1 MQALRV
7 ALPLPLEPMSYL
19 PPHTPQGEEAL
30 EYRHRQGPHSPSL
43 GRRVVVPWRGE
54 LRVGIVVGLED
65 SAHKGFT
72 LRHAVA
78 YLEPYPWLRP
88 QDIHFLEQAA
98 QELFAPLGSVLADL
112 LPFLEPPLKHRLR
125 LLPGTATSVLPSGLE
140 SLAEGWQEGRG
151 YDPKLL
157 DYLREGGVLE
167 ELVEEQRP
175 SRQILVPLKTPD
187 TALSAKGRL
196 ALETLHA
203 LGRAESMA
211 ALAQQ
216 AGVSAGVVRG
226 LVEKGYAAFQESPLE
241 LPIGAQP
248 QAVPI
253 GDRPAVEGRALE
265 PLPLPPEAQRI
276 SGGRWLLR
284 LRALSGLVREGPTL
298 VLFPEVAQLKR
309 CLPHFP
315 HALPFHGE
323 LSPELRRQIFHRI
336 AGEGLSPGGVVLS
349 TYQGLLLP
357 FSPRRI
363 VVMEEGSDAYKLSAG
378 SRAFIPYLAE
388 LRAKLAG
395 IPYTTVS
402 LVSSLES
409 EWELRQGHGL
419 PLQPPRLH
427 LLDMRQERGWP
438 ISGAAVNLLQQVAE
452 KKRQAVVLVA
462 RRGYSALLRC
472 KHCDWKAMC
481 PDCALPLRLHR
492 AGRAGRLLCH
502 QCGHEEK
509 APPLCPQC
517 GSEVFEPRGP
527 GVEWLLEAL
536 QAAVPSLPRY
546 RYTAEEKDRL
556 EPLLAGEPGLL
567 VGTTAILRAPTL
579 PELALVLL
587 PYAEGF
593 LLDSDFRAS
602 ERYHRLLWQLTELH
616 PRRRPLLAL
625 QTFDPAHP
633 AHLSLQQA
641 DPEGFLRNELLL
653 RRALDYPP
661 VQRMIKLELSHA
673 KEPVARD
680 AAMELAEFLRGRTR
694 PGELLG
700 PAPAPVPKV
709 RGQYVFHLLLKGS
722 TQRLREL
729 MQGLPP
735 ARARLRIDPD
745 PHSFVGLLED

>member
-1 MQALRV
+1 MVWGVQVLRV

-19 PPHTPQGEEAL
+19 PPHTPGGEAL
-30 EYRHRQGPHSPSL
+30 GQ
-43 GRRVVVPWRGE
+43 RVVVPWRGE
-54 LRVGIVVGLED
+54 LRVGVVVGLED
-65 SAHKGFT
+65 SAHKGFA

-98 QELFAPLGSVLADL
+98 QELFAPLGTVLGDL
-112 LPFLEPPLKHRLR
+112 LPFLESPLRHRLR
-125 LLPGTATSVLPSGLE
+125 LLPGAATSVLPSGLE

-151 YDPKLL
+151 FDPKLL

-167 ELVEEQRP
+167 EVVEEQRP

-187 TALSAKGRL
+187 GTLSAKGRL

-203 LGRAESMA
+203 LGQAESMA

-216 AGVSAGVVRG
+216 AGVSAGVVRT
-226 LVEKGYAAFQESPLE
+226 LVDKGYAAFQELPLE
-241 LPIGAQP
+241 LPS
-248 QAVPI
+248 
-253 GDRPAVEGRALE
+253 VEGRALE

-284 LRALSGLVREGPTL
+284 LRALSALVGQGPTL

-315 HALPFHGE
+315 QALPFHGE
-323 LSPELRRQIFHRI
+323 LSPELRRQIFHQI
-336 AGEGLSPGGVVLS
+336 AAEGLGAFKAVFS

-363 VVMEEGSDAYKLSAG
+363 VVVEEGNDAYKLSAG

-388 LRAKLAG
+388 LRARLAG

-409 EWELRQGHGL
+409 EWELRQGHEL

-481 PDCALPLRLHR
+481 PNCALPLRLHR

-546 RYTAEEKDRL
+546 RYTAEEKDKL

-587 PYAEGF
+587 PYADGF
-593 LLDSDFRAS
+593 LMDSDFRAS

-625 QTFDPAHP
+625 QTFEPTHP

-661 VQRMIKLELSHA
+661 LRRMIKLELSHA

-680 AAMELAEFLRGRTR
+680 AAMELAEFLRGRTQ

-722 TQRLREL
+722 TPRLREL

>member
-1 MQALRV
+1 MVWGVQALRV

-19 PPHTPQGEEAL
+19 PPHGVEGEL
-30 EYRHRQGPHSPSL
+30 L

-54 LRVGIVVGLED
+54 LRVGVVVGLED
-65 SAHKGFT
+65 GARKGFA

-78 YLEPYPWLRP
+78 WLEPYPWLRP
-88 QDIHFLEQAA
+88 QELHFLECAA
-98 QELFAPLGSVLADL
+98 QELFAPLGSVLDDL
-112 LPFLEPPLKHRLR
+112 LPFLEPALRHRLR
-125 LLPGTATSVLPSGLE
+125 LLPGALSAVLPAGLE
-140 SLAEGWQEGRG
+140 SLAEGWQEARG
-151 YDPKLL
+151 FDPKLL

-167 ELVEEQRP
+167 EVVEEQRP
-175 SRQILVPLKTPD
+175 TRQILVPLKAPDGALTP
-187 TALSAKGRL
+187 KGRL
-196 ALETLHA
+196 ALEILHT
-203 LGRAESMA
+203 LGRAESMT

-216 AGVSAGVVRG
+216 AGVGNGVVKG
-226 LVEKGYAAFQESPLE
+226 LLDKGYAAFVELPLE
-241 LPIGAQP
+241 
-248 QAVPI
+248 VP
-253 GDRPAVEGRALE
+253 RVEGRALE
-265 PLPLPPEAQRI
+265 PLPFPPEAQRI
-276 SGGRWLLR
+276 GGGRWPER
-284 LRALSGLVREGPTL
+284 LRVLSGLVREGPTL

-315 HALPFHGE
+315 QALPFHGE
-323 LSPELRRQIFHRI
+323 LSPELRRQVFHQLAR
-336 AGEGLSPGGVVLS
+336 EGLPQGGAVFS

-357 FSPRRI
+357 FDFRR
-363 VVMEEGSDAYKLSAG
+363 VVVVEEGNDAYKLSGG
-378 SRAFIPYLAE
+378 SRAFLPYLAE

-395 IPYTTVS
+395 VPYTTLS
-402 LVSSLES
+402 LVPSLEA
-409 EWELRQGHGL
+409 EWELRHSHTL
-419 PLQPPRLH
+419 PLAPPRVH
-427 LLDMRQERGWP
+427 LLDMRRERGWP
-438 ISGAAVNLLQQVAE
+438 LSGAAVNLLQQVAE
-452 KKRQAVVLVA
+452 KRRQAVVLVA
-462 RRGYSALLRC
+462 RRGYSAVLRC

-517 GSEVFEPRGP
+517 RSEVFEPKGP

-536 QAAVPSLPRY
+536 EAAVPFLPRY

-567 VGTTAILRAPTL
+567 VGTTAVLRAPTL

-587 PYAEGF
+587 PYADGF
-593 LLDSDFRAS
+593 LLDSDFRAG

-625 QTFDPAHP
+625 QSFEPAHP
-633 AHLSLQQA
+633 AHQALQQG
-641 DPEGFLRNELLL
+641 DPETFLRNELLL

-661 VQRMIKLELSHA
+661 VQRMIKLELSHS

-680 AAMELAEFLRGRTR
+680 AAVQLADFFRSRVQ

-722 TQRLREL
+722 TARLQEL
-729 MQGLPP
+729 MQNLPP
-735 ARARLRIDPD
+735 AKARLRIDPD